1 MRILHVVHQYL
12 PEKVGGTEL
21 YTSTLAHHQVS
32 SGHDV
37 SIFYPSQQT
46 GNQNPQTPGDEDGVR
61 IYGIPAGKR
70 TSLQVFKDTFFNG
83 RLEDTF
89 TAVLTQEQP
98 DIIHIQHL
106 MGLPLRLV
114 HHINQ
119 AGIPYLVTLH
129 DYWYLCANAQLLT
142 NYDNTVCEG
151 PNLWLNC
158 AHCALARAGYNSA
171 VPLIPAIAPLF
182 GYRERCLRRIL
193 DGARLLVAPTQFT
206 ARIYQKMGITETKIR
221 VVPHGINVPDELPPY
236 KGVDSN
242 LHIAYIGGLSW
253 QKGVHI
259 LIAAVNQL
267 PIAGV
272 KLSIIGDTTAF
283 PDYVA
288 QLKQQAQHPGISFN
302 GRIAPA
308 ELWTTLAQ
316 VDLIVVPSLWY
327 ETASLIVQEAFAAG
341 VPIVASQIGALQ
353 ERVEEGV
360 NGRFFP
366 PGNSAALH
374 DILAEFLTA
383 KDALEKLR
391 AGIKPVYT
399 MKEHL
404 REIESI
410 YTQIIQ

>member
-1 MRILHVVHQYL
+1 MRILHIVHQYL

-21 YTSTLAHHQVS
+21 YTRTLAQHQVLK
-32 SGHDV
+32 GHDV
-37 SIFYPSQQT
+37 SVFYPSLHIN
-46 GNQNPQTPGDEDGVR
+46 NQDTAHFREEYGVR
-61 IYGIPAGKR
+61 IYGIPVGER
-70 TSLQVFKDTFFNG
+70 TARQTFKDTFVNG
-83 RLEDTF
+83 RLEDAF
-89 TAVLTQEQP
+89 TAVLTTEQP
-98 DIIHIQHL
+98 DIIHVQHL
-106 MGLPLRLV
+106 MGLPLGIV
-114 HHINQ
+114 NHINQ
-119 AGIPYLVTLH
+119 AGIPYLITLH

-142 NYDNTVCEG
+142 NYDSAVCEG

-182 GYRERCLRRIL
+182 GYRERRLRRIL
-193 DGARLLVAPTQFT
+193 DSARLLVAPTQFT
-206 ARIYQKMGITETKIR
+206 ARIYQKMGISEVKIR
-221 VVPHGINVPDELPPY
+221 VVPHGINVPDELPPH
-236 KGVDSN
+236 KEVDSN

-267 PIAGV
+267 PAAGV

-302 GRIAPA
+302 GRIPPA

-316 VDLIVVPSLWY
+316 VDLVVVPSLWY

-341 VPIVASQIGALQ
+341 VPVVASQIGALQ

-383 KDALEKLR
+383 KDTLEKLR
-391 AGIKPVYT
+391 AGMKPVYT